1 MGVGRSSL
9 RVALPAVAAV
19 LVALAAPGTSAA
31 SSHIRFGVDDDQ
43 IVGAGPAGD
52 SAPDT
57 LDTLGVRLVRYT
69 VNWRRVAPRKP
80 EKPLDPRDPAYDWGS
95 VDQAL
100 RRLHKRG
107 IVALVTLWGTP
118 AWANDGKP
126 PNVLPKN
133 RYSLAAFA
141 GAVSARYPWIRLWE
155 VWNEPNQQVFMSPN
169 SPRLYVQRLLNPV
182 YVELHLRNR
191 ANRVAGGATSPR
203 PTQSALSPVA
213 FMRGMRAAHARLDAY
228 SHHPYPI
235 SHGERPFGF
244 APGVCRY
251 CKGILTLA
259 NLPELIK
266 EVRRDFGPKR
276 IWLTEYGYQT
286 NMAKRYGV
294 SEAAQARYLS
304 DAAWRVRQAPFVDIL
319 IQFLVKDEAAY
330 GWQSGL
336 ITSVGKKKPSFY
348 SYQLPLA
355 QVWRRGPTT
364 KLWGQVRPG
373 SGPRQYRLERYT
385 YGRWVP
391 IGPWAVTGPGG
402 SFTRLIHIWPGTRL
416 RAVSPDV
423 DATSFA
429 LKVR

>member
-1 MGVGRSSL
+1 MRVLRSSP
-9 RVALPAVAAV
+9 RFALPAAVAV
-19 LVALAAPGTSAA
+19 LLVLAAPATASA
-31 SSHIRFGVDDDQ
+31 SSHIRFGVDDDSV
-43 IVGAGPAGD
+43 VGAGPAGD
-52 SAPDT
+52 SAPDA
-57 LDTLGVRLVRYT
+57 LDTLGVKLVRYT
-69 VNWRRVAPRKP
+69 VNWRRVAPHRP
-80 EKPLDPRDPAYDWGS
+80 AKPLDPSDPAYDWGAT
-95 VDQAL
+95 DQAL
-100 RRLHKRG
+100 RRLHRRG

-118 AWANDGKP
+118 GWANGGRA
-126 PNVLPKN
+126 PNVIPDN

-182 YVELHLRNR
+182 YVELHLRNP

-203 PTQSALSPVA
+203 PTMSALSPVA
-213 FMRGMRAAHARLDAY
+213 WMRGMRSAHARLDAY

-235 SHGERPFGF
+235 TRGERPFGF

-286 NMAKRYGV
+286 NLAKRYGV
-294 SEAAQARYLS
+294 SEAVQARYLQ
-304 DAAWRVRQAPFVDIL
+304 DAAWRVRQAPYVDIL

-336 ITSVGKKKPSFY
+336 ITSVGKRKPAFY
-348 SYQLPLA
+348 AYMLPLA
-355 QVWRRGPTT
+355 QVWRRGYMT

-373 SGPRQYRLERYT
+373 AGERRYRLERYA
-385 YGRWVP
+385 YGRWAPV
-391 IGPWAVTGPGG
+391 GTWSLTGPGG
-402 SFTRLIHIWPGTRL
+402 SFMRLVRVRPGTSL
-416 RAVSPDV
+416 RVVAPGVHAVSL
-423 DATSFA
+423 A
-429 LKVR
+429 LRVR